1 MQDFDHIAIEKLNL
15 SRRTVHAL
23 ARSGILTIGNLRQF
37 YKDKDKFKIRN
48 IGQKS
53 LDEISKALNELPGNL
68 PSLTQVEKHPVQL
81 DLREDTKIDEEIQAP
96 VDVLGLSPSIK
107 GQLKKHGIKT
117 IDDIRKVPD
126 SVLLNIN
133 LIGPKNLAEIRRLLT
148 KFVSKPTTAIVVET
162 IKPPEKKPITWAEVV
177 EGYFRNE
184 KDVYCYI
191 LISRFGFEPKTLEEI
206 ATGLGVTRERVRQI
220 QEAVAIRYLKYIRL
234 SGAIGLLEKIEE
246 IFSTYRDKLS
256 LVSFESILTK
266 EGLLGQLSQSI
277 TKEHIK
283 NLNLLETLI
292 CWLNLLSNKRYNLQP
307 IEFSVNIS
315 DLVRA
320 GNVSISDHVTLLK
333 VSTKQRRTIK
343 RKVFFTGGITIK
355 ETMKI
360 LSADERIASLVL
372 ESLNLG
378 KIDKEWFSL
387 KNFETDKDN
396 SKIPLRI
403 AGLKMLAVNPEME
416 INTFYEGLRRHA
428 SRFYAS
434 IAPIHIISHILPLL
448 GFEVID
454 SKVRTNLLT
463 DSALSRSEKS
473 LIAVI
478 RKHEGVASFL
488 EIAEEFFLQR
498 LSLPSVSVTLKRSP
512 IVEKADD
519 GLYILRGTNI
529 LWPQIENAR
538 RRQKRFSQDAEI
550 THGLD
555 GIVRMKF
562 TVSSYAFLT
571 GVISSSGLRELSG
584 SWSVVYDGKLLGEA
598 KIDEAYLWGLAKLLK
613 KLDVK
618 MGERIQLA
626 LNTWNRTLSAEKVK
640 NEPT

>member
-1 MQDFDHIAIEKLNL
+1 
-15 SRRTVHAL
+15 
-23 ARSGILTIGNLRQF
+23 
-37 YKDKDKFKIRN
+37 
-48 IGQKS
+48 
-53 LDEISKALNELPGNL
+53 
-68 PSLTQVEKHPVQL
+68 
-81 DLREDTKIDEEIQAP
+81 
-96 VDVLGLSPSIK
+96 
-107 GQLKKHGIKT
+107 
-117 IDDIRKVPD
+117 
-126 SVLLNIN
+126 
-133 LIGPKNLAEIRRLLT
+133 
-148 KFVSKPTTAIVVET
+148 
-162 IKPPEKKPITWAEVV
+162 
-177 EGYFRNE
+177 
-184 KDVYCYI
+184 
-191 LISRFGFEPKTLEEI
+191 
-206 ATGLGVTRERVRQI
+206 
-220 QEAVAIRYLKYIRL
+220 
-234 SGAIGLLEKIEE
+234 
-246 IFSTYRDKLS
+246 
-256 LVSFESILTK
+256 
-266 EGLLGQLSQSI
+266 
-277 TKEHIK
+277 
-283 NLNLLETLI
+283 
-292 CWLNLLSNKRYNLQP
+292 LLSNKRYNLQP

-416 INTFYEGLRRHA
+416 INTFNEGLRRHA